1 MSVMYNVIAGT
12 AHFTHFKLEDS
23 YEEFLDD
30 KDKGNGSGL
39 QISLILSYQIIF

>member
-1 MSVMYNVIAGT
+1 MYNVIAET

-30 KDKGNGSGL
+30 KDEGNGSCFW
-39 QISLILSYQIIF
+39 ISLILSYQINF